1 MKEFIII
8 LSSTWKF
15 AATFPVAVFAFNM
28 TFFETVL
35 YTNIGGF
42 IGIVVFLLASKGIIH
57 VFNFL
62 FPGFVSRKKKLKK
75 VFTKRNRRII
85 KIKLRYGLP
94 GIVILTHVLLSIP
107 VGVFLLTKF
116 YGTKKAS
123 YIYLAMGQLAWSLVF
138 TFFYTNI
145 YNLIFV

>member
-62 FPGFVSRKKKLKK
+62 FHGVFSRKRKPKK
-75 VFTKRNRRII
+75 VFTRRNRQII
-85 KIKLRYGLP
+85 KIRQHYGLP

-123 YIYLAMGQLAWSLVF
+123 FIYLAMGQLAWSLIF

-145 YNLIFV
+145 YGLIFK